1 MKKDISVGGQ
11 AVPCV
16 ANAFTPILYRQ
27 IFHKD
32 FMTEMT
38 SFSKLKGKKPSDYTD
53 EDTATALER
62 TQSFSRLAFVMK
74 EQATDKTI
82 KELVKLNELD
92 YYEWLSKYEP
102 SDFNDVSTIT
112 DVLTLWRGNSEDNKV
127 TAKNA

>member
-1 MKKDISVGGQ
+1 MKKDISVGGK
-11 AVPCV
+11 ALPCV

-92 YYEWLSKYEP
+92 YYEWLSQYEP

-127 TAKNA
+127 IAKNA